1 MKKLLILPILAV
13 AVMMASCSENK
24 GNTYKTDSICS
35 FDYSNAD
42 EMTGESKVYFKS
54 SFVGSGIVGF
64 LNKSNDDQTVFLG
77 GCALVGLA
85 DDVLEEGHVA
95 KDLCVYGKGYNNT
108 DYYVTVKYN
117 PGSMP
122 EHLIVFAQQGY
133 GTLTL
138 NKVFVNNTNRMVTIA
153 HYGLPATDESEAIPA
168 FKDGDY
174 VKVQLV
180 SDKNNTVEFTLAEC
194 KNGNLSVI
202 EEWKELDLTK
212 LGYVNSVDVVMESN
226 RKDLPMSFCF
236 DNLNISAVVNM

>member
-1 MKKLLILPILAV
+1 MKKLLILPLLAI

-24 GNTYKTDSICS
+24 GNTYTTDSICT
-35 FDYSNAD
+35 FDYSDAD
-42 EMTGESKVYFKS
+42 EMAGDAKVFFKS
-54 SFVGSGIVGF
+54 SFVGAGIVGF

-77 GCALVGLA
+77 GCALVGLS
-85 DDVLEEGHVA
+85 DETLEEGHVA

-108 DYYVTVKYN
+108 PYYVTVKYN

-122 EHLIVFAQQGY
+122 EHLTVFAQKGY
-133 GTLTL
+133 GTLRF

-153 HYGLPATDESEAIPA
+153 HYGLAATDESEAIPA

-174 VKVQLV
+174 VKVQFV

-202 EEWKELDLTK
+202 EEWKEIDLTK
-212 LGYVNSVDVVMESN
+212 LGNLDSMDVIMTSN
-226 RKDLPMSFCF
+226 RNDLPMSFCI
-236 DNLNISAVVNM
+236 DNLYISASINM